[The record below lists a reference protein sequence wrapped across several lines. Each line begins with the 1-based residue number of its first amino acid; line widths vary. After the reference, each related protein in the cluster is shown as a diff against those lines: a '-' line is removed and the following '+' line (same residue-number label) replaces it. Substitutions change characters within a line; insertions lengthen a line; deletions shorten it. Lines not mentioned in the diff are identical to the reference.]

1 MDGQGENTAGA
12 PQAILSET
20 GRHTRPAFRPM
31 LLRLRHACAW
41 TLLAV
46 FAIGGTVA
54 PDVHRVAHGLE
65 RAAILAAHAHDGHH
79 GGAQSPQV
87 REACTLHLVDDT
99 ACALCQ
105 GTSAS
110 VVASTE
116 TVGPEARRAPRAAPS
131 EAIGRSRGVAANEGR
146 GPPEG
151 VV

>member
-1 MDGQGENTAGA
+1 
-12 PQAILSET
+12 
-20 GRHTRPAFRPM
+20 M
-31 LLRLRHACAW
+31 LLRFRHACAW

-65 RAAILAAHAHDGHH
+65 RAAILAAHAADGHH
-79 GGAQSPQV
+79 SAVRGTQA
-87 REACTLHLVDDT
+87 REACTLTLIDDA

-110 VVASTE
+110 VVSAAE
-116 TVGPEARRAPRAAPS
+116 AVGPEIVSAARSTAA
-131 EAIGRSRGVAANEGR
+131 EAAGRTRSVAANSGR

-151 VV
+151 VA

>member
-1 MDGQGENTAGA
+1 M
-12 PQAILSET
+12 
-20 GRHTRPAFRPM
+20 
-31 LLRLRHACAW
+31 LRLRHACAL

-65 RAAILAAHAHDGHH
+65 RAALFAAHAHDGHH
-79 GGAQSPQV
+79 GAAAGTQI
-87 REACTLHLVDDT
+87 REACTLHLTDDA

-110 VVASTE
+110 VAGVAE
-116 TVGPEARRAPRAAPS
+116 TVRPEAVRAAHAAPT
-131 EAIGRSRGVAANEGR
+131 EAAARSRGVAANEGR

-151 VV
+151 VA